1 MASTK
6 RKEWIRNALT
16 RAGILLILPALT
28 VAAICAEIRQK
39 LLLDR

>member
-6 RKEWIRNALT
+6 RKELLRTALT
-16 RAGILLILPALT
+16 RVGILLILPALA
-28 VAAICAEIRQK
+28 VVAICAEIRQK

>member
-1 MASTK
+1 MK
-6 RKEWIRNALT
+6 RKEWLRTALT

-28 VAAICAEIRQK
+28 VVAICAEIRQK

>member
-1 MASTK
+1 M
-6 RKEWIRNALT
+6 REFFT
-16 RAGILLILPALT
+16 RAGILLSLPVLA